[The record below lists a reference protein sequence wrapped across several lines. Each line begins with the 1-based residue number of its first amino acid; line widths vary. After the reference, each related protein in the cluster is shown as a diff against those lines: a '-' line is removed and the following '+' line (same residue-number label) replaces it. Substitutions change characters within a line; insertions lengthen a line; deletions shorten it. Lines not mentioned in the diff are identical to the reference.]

1 MRVRSL
7 GGCFLAFHANVSMYT
22 HPRRVSSETKPRT
35 KRTPQVETGRKTG
48 PIARF
53 AVARCPSTSSRTDV
67 TPWQKAVARRR
78 GELRAAVRLAPRLAT
93 HLVARLATSLR
104 RKRHP
109 LLVQELTTRGAT
121 ATRKRVPRIFRSAK
135 RPLPSNLPRIPR
147 FEGLVPTFEKRGTT
161 CPTYEIWATLALTTR
176 SHTWV
181 LGRRT
186 NLSIAVINV
195 APAAFYRAVL
205 SVCLGVQTKISRRRQ
220 LWSIVPKR
228 SSSGMSGI

>member
-1 MRVRSL
+1 MSQCIHTRAEFRRRRNRERNERLSVERR
-7 GGCFLAFHANVSMYT
+7 N
-22 HPRRVSSETKPRT
+22 RVSIAPCANRAVRPPRLV
-35 KRTPQVETGRKTG
+35 P
-48 PIARF
+48 
-53 AVARCPSTSSRTDV
+53 
-67 TPWQKAVARRR
+67 PWQKAVARRR

-121 ATRKRVPRIFRSAK
+121 ATLRRVPRIFRSAK

-181 LGRRT
+181 LGHRK
-186 NLSIAVINV
+186 NLSIAAINA
-195 APAAFYRAVL
+195 APATFYRAAL
-205 SVCLGVQTKISRRRQ
+205 SACLGVQTKISRRRQ

>member
-1 MRVRSL
+1 
-7 GGCFLAFHANVSMYT
+7 MYT
-22 HPRRVSSETKPRT
+22 TRAEFRRRRNRERNERLLVVVCRN
-35 KRTPQVETGRKTG
+35 RGRSR
-48 PIARF
+48 PF
-53 AVARCPSTSSRTDV
+53 ANRAVRPPLLV

-78 GELRAAVRLAPRLAT
+78 GELRAAVRLASRLAT
-93 HLVARLATSLR
+93 PLVARLATSLR

-121 ATRKRVPRIFRSAK
+121 ATLRRVPRIFRSAK

-147 FEGLVPTFEKRGTT
+147 FEGLVPTFEERGTT
-161 CPTYEIWATLALTTR
+161 CPTCEIWATLALTTR

-181 LGRRT
+181 LGRLK
-186 NLSIAVINV
+186 NLSIAAIN
-195 APAAFYRAVL
+195 AALETFYLAAL
-205 SVCLGVQTKISRRRQ
+205 SACLGVQTKISRRRQ

>member
-1 MRVRSL
+1 MSQCIHTRAEFRRRRNRERNERLSAVSRGEIGIDRPCANRAVRPPL
-7 GGCFLAFHANVSMYT
+7 LV
-22 HPRRVSSETKPRT
+22 P
-35 KRTPQVETGRKTG
+35 
-48 PIARF
+48 
-53 AVARCPSTSSRTDV
+53 
-67 TPWQKAVARRR
+67 PWQKAVARRR
-78 GELRAAVRLAPRLAT
+78 GELRAAVRLASCLAT
-93 HLVARLATSLR
+93 PLVARLATSLR

-121 ATRKRVPRIFRSAK
+121 ATLRRVPRIFRSAK

-161 CPTYEIWATLALTTR
+161 CPTCEIWATLALTTR

-181 LGRRT
+181 LGHRK
-186 NLSIAVINV
+186 NLSIAAINA
-195 APAAFYRAVL
+195 APATFYRAAL
-205 SVCLGVQTKISRRRQ
+205 SACLGVQTKISRRRQ

>member
-1 MRVRSL
+1 MRSL
-7 GGCFLAFHANVSMYT
+7 GAVFRRSTRLCILL
-22 HPRRVSSETKPRT
+22 RRVSSKTKTGKRNERT
-35 KRTPQVETGRKTG
+35 KSPEQPDPFFRELLL
-48 PIARF
+48 
-53 AVARCPSTSSRTDV
+53 SRPPLLV
-67 TPWQKAVARRR
+67 TPWQRAVARRR
-78 GELRAAVRLAPRLAT
+78 GELRAAARLAT
-93 HLVARLATSLR
+93 PLVARLAPSLR
-104 RKRHP
+104 RKRRP
-109 LLVQELTTRGAT
+109 RRDQELMTRGAT
-121 ATRKRVPRIFRSAK
+121 ATLRRVPRIFRSAK
-135 RPLPSNLPRIPR
+135 RPLPSNQPRIPR

>member
-1 MRVRSL
+1 
-7 GGCFLAFHANVSMYT
+7 MYT
-22 HPRRVSSETKPRT
+22 TRAEFRRRRNRERNERLLVVVCRSR
-35 KRTPQVETGRKTG
+35 RNRGRSR
-48 PIARF
+48 PF
-53 AVARCPSTSSRTDV
+53 ANRAVRPPLLV

-78 GELRAAVRLAPRLAT
+78 GELRAAVRLASRLAT
-93 HLVARLATSLR
+93 PLVARLATSLR

-121 ATRKRVPRIFRSAK
+121 ATLRRVPRIFRSAK

-147 FEGLVPTFEKRGTT
+147 FEGLVPTFEERGTT
-161 CPTYEIWATLALTTR
+161 CPTCEIWATLALTTR

-181 LGRRT
+181 LGRLK
-186 NLSIAVINV
+186 NLSIAAIN
-195 APAAFYRAVL
+195 AALETFYLAAL
-205 SVCLGVQTKISRRRQ
+205 SACLGVQTKISRRRQ